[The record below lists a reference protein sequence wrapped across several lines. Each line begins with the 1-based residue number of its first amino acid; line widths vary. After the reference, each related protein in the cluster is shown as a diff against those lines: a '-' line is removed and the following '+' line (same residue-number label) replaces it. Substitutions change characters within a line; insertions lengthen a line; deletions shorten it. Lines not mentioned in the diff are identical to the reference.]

1 MCQLLVFFHV
11 GFEPYQK
18 AFGSENLSED
28 LRIDSCYFTEEISF
42 IQESVRVCAQDAMA
56 DVSLVMDTKYRS

>member
-42 IQESVRVCAQDAMA
+42 IQESQLGFVHSMQWLTSV
-56 DVSLVMDTKYRS
+56 